1 MSEEK
6 KRENIEGPSEG
17 ALDGITILDLSRTLP
32 GPFCTMILADLG
44 AEVIKIQEA
53 HRRRNPLET
62 LVPKSELNTEDLKQG
77 YTPHRA
83 IDRNKKGLAL
93 DLKTEEAR
101 TIFYKLTEKCDVV
114 LVEYRPK
121 VSHRLGIDYETL
133 KKINPRLIYC
143 AITAYGQ
150 DGPYADYPAH
160 DANVIAAA
168 GILGITGT
176 PDGQYVLPGV
186 PLADLCGGGMN
197 AAVGILTALLA
208 REKTG
213 KGQLIDI
220 SMMDGAV
227 AMLLA
232 RHGLFYGITGQSAK
246 LGQRPSH
253 VYRTKDDKY
262 LCFAGGE
269 PWFWER
275 LCRAMGLEE
284 LIPFD
289 QVVRPF
295 SPFSEKREEV
305 TARLKETFLT
315 KTRDEWL
322 EILHKADTCV
332 APVHTSMDEV
342 LDDPQVKHRRMMIE
356 VDDPVLGKVK
366 QPGVAIKLSETPGR
380 VRTFSPQH
388 GQHTVEILKGLGYS
402 EEEITELKNN
412 GAVV

>member
-1 MSEEK
+1 MPDEI
-6 KRENIEGPSEG
+6 KRENIEGTPGG
-17 ALDGITILDLSRTLP
+17 ALEGIKILDLSRTLP

-53 HRRRNPLET
+53 HRRRNALET
-62 LVPKSELNTEDLKQG
+62 LVPKSELTTEDLKQG

-83 IDRNKKGLAL
+83 IDRNKKGIAL

-101 TIFYKLTEKCDVV
+101 TVIYRLVEKSDVV

-133 KKINPRLIYC
+133 RKFNPRLIYC
-143 AITAYGQ
+143 SITAYGQ

-176 PDGQYVLPGV
+176 PDGQFVLPGV

-197 AAVGILTALLA
+197 AAVGILSALMA

-213 KGQLIDI
+213 RGQFIDI

-232 RHGLFYGITGQSAK
+232 RHGMFFGITGRSAK

-295 SPFSEKREEV
+295 SPFSEKRDEV
-305 TARLKETFLT
+305 TARLRETFLT

-332 APVHTSMDEV
+332 APVHISIDEV
-342 LDDPQVKHRRMMIE
+342 LDDPQVKHRQMMVE
-356 VDDPVLGKVK
+356 VDDPVLGKVR
-366 QPGVAIKLSETPGR
+366 QPGVAIKFSDTPGK
-380 VRTFSPQH
+380 VKTLSPRH
-388 GQHTVEILKGLGYS
+388 GQHTVEILSGLGYS
-402 EEEITELKNN
+402 QEEIAELKKN
-412 GAVV
+412 GSVV

>member
-1 MSEEK
+1 MSEA
-6 KRENIEGPSEG
+6 IPQG
-17 ALDGITILDLSRTLP
+17 ALEGIKILDLSRTLP
-32 GPFCTMILADLG
+32 GPFCTLMLADLG

-53 HRRRNPLET
+53 RRRRNSLET
-62 LVPKSELNTEDLKQG
+62 LIPKSELTTEDLKQG

-83 IDRNKKGLAL
+83 IDRNKKGMAL
-93 DLKTEEAR
+93 DLKTDEAR
-101 TIFYKLTEKCDVV
+101 AVFYKLVEKSDVV
-114 LVEYRPK
+114 VVEFRPK
-121 VSHRLGIDYETL
+121 VSNRLGIDYETL
-133 KKINPRLIYC
+133 KKINPGLIYC
-143 AITAYGQ
+143 AITAFGQ

-186 PLADLCGGGMN
+186 PLADLAGGGMN

-208 REKTG
+208 RQRTG
-213 KGQLIDI
+213 KGQFVDI

-232 RHGLFYGITGQSAK
+232 RHGMLYGVTGQSAK
-246 LGQRPSH
+246 AGQRPSH
-253 VYRTKDDKY
+253 VYRTKDGKY

-275 LCRAMGLEE
+275 LCKALDLEK

-295 SPFSEKREEV
+295 SGFSAKRDEVIAQLTEK
-305 TARLKETFLT
+305 FLS

-342 LDDPQVKHRRMMIE
+342 LNDPQVKHRQMMVE
-356 VDDPVLGKVK
+356 LDDPILGKVR
-366 QPGVAIKLSETPGR
+366 QPGVAIKLSETPGQ
-380 VRTFSPQH
+380 VRMFSPRH
-388 GQHTVEILKGLGYS
+388 GQHTREILAGLGYS
-402 EEEITELKNN
+402 EDMIQGLKDK
-412 GAVV
+412 GCIV

>member
-1 MSEEK
+1 MAKNISKEMSPK
-6 KRENIEGPSEG
+6 TG
-17 ALDGITILDLSRTLP
+17 ALSGIKILDLSRTLP

-62 LVPKSELNTEDLKQG
+62 LIPKSELTTEDLKQG
-77 YTPHRA
+77 YTPHRS

-93 DLKTEEAR
+93 DLKTAEAR
-101 TIFYKLTEKCDVV
+101 SVFYKLAEKSDVV
-114 LVEYRPK
+114 VVEYRPK
-121 VSHRLGIDYETL
+121 VSMRLGIDYETL
-133 KKINPRLIYC
+133 KKVNPRLIYC

-150 DGPYADYPAH
+150 DGPYADFPAH
-160 DANVIAAA
+160 DANIIATA

-176 PDGQYVLPGV
+176 PEGRHVLPGV

-197 AAVGILTALLA
+197 AAVGILSALLA
-208 REKTG
+208 RARTG
-213 KGQLIDI
+213 KGQFIDI
-220 SMMDGAV
+220 SMLDGAV

-232 RHGLFYGITGQSAK
+232 RHGMLYGVTGDSPK

-253 VYRTKDDKY
+253 VYQTKDGKY

-275 LCRAMGLEE
+275 LCRALGLEE

-305 TARLKETFLT
+305 TARLRDTFLT

-332 APVHTSMDEV
+332 APVHTTMEEV
-342 LDDPQVKHRRMMIE
+342 LNDPQVQHRRMMVE
-356 VDDPVLGKVK
+356 VDDPLFGVVR
-366 QPGVAIKLSETPGR
+366 QPGVAIKFSETPGR
-380 VRTFSPQH
+380 VRTFSPRH
-388 GQHTVEILKGLGYS
+388 GQHTVEILSELGYR
-402 EEEITELKNN
+402 EEEIAKLKKN

>member
-1 MSEEK
+1 M
-6 KRENIEGPSEG
+6 
-17 ALDGITILDLSRTLP
+17 
-32 GPFCTMILADLG
+32 G

-53 HRRRNPLET
+53 HRRRNALET
-62 LVPKSELNTEDLKQG
+62 LVPKYELTTDDLKQG

-101 TIFYKLTEKCDVV
+101 TIFYRLAEKCDVV

-121 VSHRLGIDYETL
+121 VGHRLGIDYETL
-133 KKINPRLIYC
+133 KKFNPRLIYC
-143 AITAYGQ
+143 SITAYGQ

-176 PDGQYVLPGV
+176 PDGQFVLPGV

-197 AAVGILTALLA
+197 AAVGILSALLA

-213 KGQLIDI
+213 RGQFVDI

-232 RHGLFYGITGQSAK
+232 RHGMFYGITGRSAK

-284 LIPFD
+284 LIPYD

-295 SPFSEKREEV
+295 SPFSEKRDEV
-305 TARLKETFLT
+305 TARLRETFLT

-342 LDDPQVKHRRMMIE
+342 L
-356 VDDPVLGKVK
+356 
-366 QPGVAIKLSETPGR
+366 T
-380 VRTFSPQH
+380 
-388 GQHTVEILKGLGYS
+388 ILRSNTAG
-402 EEEITELKNN
+402 
-412 GAVV
+412 